1 MTVSCVTKDPT
12 DNGLYTPHFCGFV
25 DNEVCQQGIC
35 TIEVFCSI
43 EVDVIFSNL
52 NIQFVKFED
61 KEKALKVRRESQVD
75 PFGSM

>member
-35 TIEVFCSI
+35 TIEVL
-43 EVDVIFSNL
+43 ENNMDVIFSNL
-52 NIQFVKFED
+52 NIQFVNVKD
-61 KEKALKVRRESQVD
+61 KEKALKVRQESQVD